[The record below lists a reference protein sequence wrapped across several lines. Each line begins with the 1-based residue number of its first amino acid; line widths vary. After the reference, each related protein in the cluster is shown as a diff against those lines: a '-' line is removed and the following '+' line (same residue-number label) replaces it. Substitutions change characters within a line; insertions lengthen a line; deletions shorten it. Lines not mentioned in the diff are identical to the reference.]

1 MAVRSG
7 GAQRGIQTPLVYG
20 ERGCGAHHRRREALE
35 AAAQADPG
43 LRDAALALTGR
54 PEDDDEGHRQGL
66 YYPWDQDSLGVADPL
81 DRVSCTDL
89 QMRFI
94 TVVKVKPNLA
104 TTHARLITQSLGLV
118 NHALG
123 AHRPSGSPNTP
134 NYLFR
139 ELKLWYILPALLHS
153 QGGRLSL
160 TERFQSAER
169 GDLTT
174 ILPWL
179 MEYTKDT
186 ATRLRGLEREA
197 TDAAKFERAASAC
210 RHQGGIT
217 VAAHSL
223 LAELH
228 APGNEATWTTVK
240 AKFPDRKQQLRPS
253 SSGGS

>member
-1 MAVRSG
+1 MLVAVRSG

-153 QGGRLSL
+153 QGCLLYTSPSPRDGLLS
-160 TERFQSAER
+160 R
-169 GDLTT
+169 
-174 ILPWL
+174 
-179 MEYTKDT
+179 M
-186 ATRLRGLEREA
+186 
-197 TDAAKFERAASAC
+197 
-210 RHQGGIT
+210 
-217 VAAHSL
+217 
-223 LAELH
+223 
-228 APGNEATWTTVK
+228 
-240 AKFPDRKQQLRPS
+240 PS
-253 SSGGS
+253 SA